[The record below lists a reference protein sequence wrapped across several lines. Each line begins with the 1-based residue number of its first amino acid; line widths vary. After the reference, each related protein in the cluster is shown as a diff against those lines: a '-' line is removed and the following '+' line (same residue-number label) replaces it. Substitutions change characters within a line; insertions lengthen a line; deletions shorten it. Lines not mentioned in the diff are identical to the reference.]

1 MSQVGL
7 KNLYY
12 AKVLTDTTQSTTYET
27 PVRLAGLISVDIA
40 PSANTNT
47 LYADDGPYEAAESL
61 GAVEVT
67 IEVADLPLE
76 AQAALLG
83 HTVTN
88 GVMQY
93 TTNDAAPYVAL
104 AFESLKANGKNRFV
118 KLLKGKFS
126 EPETN
131 HQTKGENVEFQTS
144 TITGT
149 FVARVSDGAWKTVA
163 DEDATGFE
171 QTTAENWYTAI

>member
-12 AKVLTDTTQSTTYET
+12 AEMLTDTTSSTTYDT
-27 PVRLAGLISVDIA
+27 PTKLAGLISVDIS
-40 PSANTNT
+40 PSSNTNT

-61 GAVEVT
+61 GSVEVT
-67 IEVADLPLE
+67 IEVADLTLA

-83 HTVTN
+83 HSVSA
-88 GVMQY
+88 GVMTY
-93 TTNDAAPYVAL
+93 TTSDAAPYVAL
-104 AFESLKANGKNRFV
+104 AFESQKANGETRYI
-118 KLLKGKFS
+118 KLYKGKFA

-131 HQTKGENVEFQTS
+131 HQTKGDSVDFQTA

-149 FVARVSDGAWKTVA
+149 FVADRKSVV
-163 DEDATGFE
+163 
-171 QTTAENWYTAI
+171 

>member
-12 AKVLTDTTQSTTYET
+12 AKVLTDTTQSTTYDT

-67 IEVADLPLE
+67 IEVADLTLE

-83 HTVTN
+83 HTVDK

-93 TTNDAAPYVAL
+93 TTNDTAPYVSL
-104 AFESLKANGKNRFV
+104 AFESQKANGATRYV
-118 KLLKGKFS
+118 KLFKGKFA

-131 HQTKGENVEFQTS
+131 HQTKGENIEFQTS

-163 DEDATGFE
+163 DSDATGFE
-171 QTTAENWYTAI
+171 KTTAENWYTAI

>member
-12 AKVLTDTTQSTTYET
+12 AKVLTDTTESTTYET

-40 PSANTNT
+40 PSASSST
-47 LYADDGPYEAAESL
+47 LQADDGPYETANTLAS
-61 GAVEVT
+61 VEVT
-67 IEVADLPLE
+67 IEVADLTLE

-83 HTVTN
+83 HSVDK

-93 TTNDAAPYVAL
+93 KTNDAPPYVAL
-104 AFESLKANGKNRFV
+104 AFESQKANGAVRYV
-118 KLLKGKFS
+118 KLYKGKFA
-126 EPETN
+126 EPEQN

-144 TITGT
+144 TITGS
-149 FVARVSDGAWKTVA
+149 FVARVSDGAWKCVA
-163 DEDATGFE
+163 DSDSAGFE
-171 QTTAENWYTAI
+171 QTTGENWYTAI